1 MYQEYVVQ
9 RSDDEK
15 RGLDYSPLS
24 ILNTY
29 YYIGSLSIT
38 KRVPVKPKDTSIE
51 YVSLRVP
58 FEKDPKI
65 QTNIKP

>member
-29 YYIGSLSIT
+29 YIGSLSIPK